1 MHVQSLLLWTTSFLL
16 VTCGVSQG
24 KYASKNPKLENVQVV
39 MFKRRS
45 DVLENK
51 ALTRAVS

>member
-1 MHVQSLLLWTTSFLL
+1 MDYKSFLL

-51 ALTRAVS
+51 ALKRAVS